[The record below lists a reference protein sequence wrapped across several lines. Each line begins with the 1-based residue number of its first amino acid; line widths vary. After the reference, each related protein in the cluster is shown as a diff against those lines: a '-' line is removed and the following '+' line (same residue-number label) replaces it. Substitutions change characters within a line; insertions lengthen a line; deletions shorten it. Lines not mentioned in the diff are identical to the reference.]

1 MQGYCQLKKC
11 SFGILPWTRDVKW
24 TYIKQLED
32 AQDIFLTSY
41 VRSVYVLC
49 PGGRR
54 AAHSSE
60 DMQGINLVFL
70 F

>member
-1 MQGYCQLKKC
+1 M
-11 SFGILPWTRDVKW
+11 PWTRDVKW